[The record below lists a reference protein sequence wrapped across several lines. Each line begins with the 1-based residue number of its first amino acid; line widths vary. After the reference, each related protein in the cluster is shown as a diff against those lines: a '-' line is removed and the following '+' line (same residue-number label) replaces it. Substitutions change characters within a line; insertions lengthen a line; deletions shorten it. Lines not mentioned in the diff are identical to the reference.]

1 MHKLRHKIDPC
12 HLLLRGQRYYYL
24 RRIPKDVAA
33 HYPASRLCFS
43 LHTKSYKAALRNAQS
58 LSQKLDDYW
67 LGLRLRRLD
76 IAGLKQ
82 VAVGQEKAEAP
93 TLSEAADCYLKL
105 KSQQDKVFIQAVKRN
120 TGYVI
125 RCLGDR
131 PINKYSSS
139 DAASFRDWLF
149 DRHLSSSSVRRI
161 FNTVKAIIN
170 LTMREFGIE
179 GQNPFSHTFMPK
191 KSDITERKPVPIE
204 KLKEVQRR
212 CRELDDE
219 PRWLLA
225 LITESGMRLS
235 EAIGLSKDDVKLEVP
250 IPHICLENHKWRG
263 LKTPSSKRIIPLVGP
278 SLWAT
283 KRAYASSNHEKLLF
297 PRYCSYDGSKSN
309 SASATLNK
317 WMRAEFD
324 AGFVIHSFRHT
335 FRDRL
340 RDIQCPADIID
351 QLGGWTTAGIGH
363 SYGEG
368 YKLEVLSEWMSRL

>member
-1 MHKLRHKIDPC
+1 MHKVRHKNDPC

-24 RRIPKDVAA
+24 RRIPKDVAS

-149 DRHLSSSSVRRI
+149 ERHLSSSSVRRV
-161 FNTVKAIIN
+161 FNTVKAVIN
-170 LTMREFGIE
+170 LTKREFGFE

-191 KSDITERKPVPIE
+191 KADVTERKPVPIE

-235 EAIGLSKDDVKLEVP
+235 EAIGLSKDDVKLEVLSL
-250 IPHICLENHKWRG
+250 IYA
-263 LKTPSSKRIIPLVGP
+263 LKVISGEVSRPQV
-278 SLWAT
+278 AN
-283 KRAYASSNHEKLLF
+283 ASSRLLALHF
-297 PRYCSYDGSKSN
+297 GPQSG
-309 SASATLNK
+309 LMLLPV
-317 WMRAEFD
+317 MRSCYFQ
-324 AGFVIHSFRHT
+324 
-335 FRDRL
+335 
-340 RDIQCPADIID
+340 DIAVMMPAN
-351 QLGGWTTAGIGH
+351 QTAPAQP
-363 SYGEG
+363 
-368 YKLEVLSEWMSRL
+368 